1 MSARR
6 FRANKSKQLTEW
18 EIIAGEEEYANL
30 RAKGWTTRVDT
41 YGCSFLSD
49 ETIGSGESVR
59 MVMLAGRKLLF
70 FKGHVVL
77 SSCLGDGEF
86 AITVD
91 FDDISERNQNL
102 LEHFTGRN
110 N

>member
-6 FRANKSKQLTEW
+6 YRSTKSRRLTEW
-18 EIIAGEEEYANL
+18 EVIAGEEAYANL
-30 RAKGWTTRVDT
+30 RAKGWTTRVDP

-70 FKGHVVL
+70 VKGHVVF

-91 FDDISERNQNL
+91 FDELTERNQSL
-102 LEHFTGRN
+102 LERFTSCN